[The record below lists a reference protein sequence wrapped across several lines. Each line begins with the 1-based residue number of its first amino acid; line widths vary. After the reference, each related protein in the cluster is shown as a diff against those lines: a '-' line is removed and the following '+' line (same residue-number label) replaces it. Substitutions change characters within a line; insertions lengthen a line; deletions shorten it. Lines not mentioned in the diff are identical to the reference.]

1 MKKSRKQIQSL
12 AVLLYNSFSIF
23 KNHVAIK
30 INNNTI
36 SYAKLNEKAMIIA
49 GFLSKCGGINKNIGI
64 ITQRN
69 YSCYAGVLGSIYAG
83 SAYVPINAKY
93 PKSRILNI
101 INEADVQIIIGN
113 KNDWNM
119 IKSKIKD
126 TNRIRHILLP
136 DSDEVIDCDKETFN
150 KTDLN
155 EVDPIS
161 KLAEVNYNNN
171 VYIMFTSGSTG
182 KAKGVQVDN
191 LNVTSLLDN
200 MGKYYD
206 LKPGFR
212 ASQTFDLS
220 FDLSISDMFFTWLN
234 GGTLCVLQEDELYC
248 PSDYINR
255 EKIEFWH
262 SVPTLVDFMYKLNYL
277 KPNMYPSIK
286 YSIFCGEPLTNR
298 IAEAW
303 KNAAPNSTVENLY
316 GPTETTVFVSRY
328 VYKGKDDNKILKDDI
343 VPIGKVFDKL
353 DFAIIDKHNKRVSS
367 KEKGELVISG
377 NQVSKGY
384 IKKRLNSKY
393 FVKMPWDNSNQLWY
407 KTGDLVIINSNNDLE
422 YLGRK
427 DNQIKIAGKRIEI
440 EEIEGV
446 LRSLIEHGE
455 IIVVP
460 YRNVDRIVDFL
471 VAFCSIELNRKEIK
485 IIIESSKDLLDNI
498 FIPKKFI
505 YIDTVPKTASGKM
518 DRSLLEKKA
527 KEYLNV

>member
-1 MKKSRKQIQSL
+1 MLR
-12 AVLLYNSFSIF
+12 
-23 KNHVAIK
+23 
-30 INNNTI
+30 T
-36 SYAKLNEKAMIIA
+36 
-49 GFLSKCGGINKNIGI
+49 
-64 ITQRN
+64 
-69 YSCYAGVLGSIYAG
+69 
-83 SAYVPINAKY
+83 
-93 PKSRILNI
+93 
-101 INEADVQIIIGN
+101 
-113 KNDWNM
+113 
-119 IKSKIKD
+119 
-126 TNRIRHILLP
+126 
-136 DSDEVIDCDKETFN
+136 
-150 KTDLN
+150 
-155 EVDPIS
+155 
-161 KLAEVNYNNN
+161 
-171 VYIMFTSGSTG
+171 
-182 KAKGVQVDN
+182 
-191 LNVTSLLDN
+191 
-200 MGKYYD
+200 
-206 LKPGFR
+206 
-212 ASQTFDLS
+212 
-220 FDLSISDMFFTWLN
+220 
-234 GGTLCVLQEDELYC
+234 
-248 PSDYINR
+248 
-255 EKIEFWH
+255 
-262 SVPTLVDFMYKLNYL
+262 
-277 KPNMYPSIK
+277 
-286 YSIFCGEPLTNR
+286 
-298 IAEAW
+298 
-303 KNAAPNSTVENLY
+303 
-316 GPTETTVFVSRY
+316 
-328 VYKGKDDNKILKDDI
+328 
-343 VPIGKVFDKL
+343 